1 MKECAGVPMTFSSRA
16 EILEPVAVA
25 AVGRAAR
32 RLGQRLLQLSED
44 QLGEWT
50 GVAGASAIVLL
61 GASDS
66 LPWVDG
72 VSYLGRDPRAP
83 RLLVPTNLQPTTV
96 AIEVFE
102 QAVLGRDSR
111 LAPPVAVVVSPP
123 CLLSLAGALP
133 VRRNRLRAWLE
144 ANP

>member
-1 MKECAGVPMTFSSRA
+1 MQECKGISITFSPRD
-16 EILEPVAVA
+16 EILEPVATIA
-25 AVGRAAR
+25 IGPAAR
-32 RLGQRLLQLSED
+32 MLAERLLQHPDE
-44 QLGEWT
+44 QLREWT
-50 GVAGASAIVLL
+50 GVAGTGVLVVL

-83 RLLVPTNLQPTTV
+83 RLLVPTTLQPATV

-102 QAVLGRDSR
+102 QAVLGGDSR
-111 LAPPVAVVVSPP
+111 LAPPLAVIVSPP
-123 CLLSLAGALP
+123 RIFSLADALP
-133 VRRNRLRAWLE
+133 IRRDRVRAWLE

>member
-1 MKECAGVPMTFSSRA
+1 MERVQITFSPRD
-16 EILEPVAVA
+16 EVLEPVATIA
-25 AVGRAAR
+25 LGQAAR
-32 RLGQRLLQLSED
+32 MLAERLLRHADEQLRA
-44 QLGEWT
+44 WT
-50 GVAGASAIVLL
+50 GVAAADVLVVL

-83 RLLVPTNLQPTTV
+83 RLLIPTTLRPAV

-102 QAVLGRDSR
+102 QAVLAGDSR
-111 LAPPVAVVVSPP
+111 LAPPLAVIVSPP
-123 CLLSLAGALP
+123 RIFSVAGALP
-133 VRRNRLRAWLE
+133 IQRDRVRAWLE